1 MNPLFTE
8 RRYLIPFRSRLLPQI
23 FCDTLVI
30 GTGIAGLRA
39 ALEAANDGEVIVL
52 SKTELPQSST
62 YLAQGGIAAIIS
74 KADTFEEHIQDTL
87 KAGAE
92 LCDESAVRQAVE
104 SAPRAIEQ
112 LRQWGMRFDI
122 NEDTGQPMLGREGAH
137 RHPRILHSD
146 GDATGREIV
155 RCLGRQVRSNPSIRL
170 FEECFALDLLT
181 ARDGN
186 SDRVY
191 GANTYHPQHGLQM
204 IWASATILAT
214 GGIGQI
220 FRETTNSPVATG
232 DGMAM
237 AYRAG
242 AAIADMCFVQFH
254 PTTLYIAG
262 AERSLISEA
271 VRGEGAYLVN
281 SQGIRFML
289 DVSEQAEL
297 APRDVVSRAIS
308 RHLAE
313 SGETHVFLDTRH
325 FAPGFFKKRFPGIH
339 EQLRRFDID
348 PENDL
353 IPVKPSAHYAMG
365 GVWVDKDARST
376 LPGLYACGEGAC
388 TGLHGANR
396 LASNSLLEGLVFGEV
411 AGKAS
416 VHERA
421 NGGASVVPMPHK
433 VISDIR
439 PSDRSELDLKDVRSS
454 LQAATLRHLGTI
466 RNVAGIS
473 QMREMLNFWARYTLD
488 KIFDEPFAWETQNML
503 LTAYLVCRSASWR
516 KESRGAHAVEEFDL
530 PRDEYR
536 VHDLWTKGADEP
548 IRMPVSKERPA
559 LQLGAD

>member
-1 MNPLFTE
+1 MDPPFTE

-23 FCDTLVI
+23 FCETLVI
-30 GTGIAGLRA
+30 GTGVAGLRA
-39 ALEAANDGEVIVL
+39 AVEAANDGEVILL
-52 SKTELPQSST
+52 SKMELQQSST

-74 KADTFEEHIQDTL
+74 KADTFEEHLQDTL
-87 KAGAE
+87 MAGAE

-104 SAPRAIEQ
+104 GAPRAIEQ
-112 LRQWGMRFDI
+112 LRQWGMHFDI
-122 NEDTGQPMLGREGAH
+122 NEDTGQPLLGREGAH

-170 FEECFALDLLT
+170 FERCFVLDLLT
-181 ARDGN
+181 VRDGD

-191 GANTYHPQHGLQM
+191 GAITYHPQYGLQM

-232 DGMAM
+232 DGLAM

-242 AAIADMCFVQFH
+242 ASIADMCFVQFH

-271 VRGEGAYLVN
+271 VRGEGAYLIDAEG
-281 SQGIRFML
+281 QRFML

-297 APRDVVSRAIS
+297 APRDVVSRAIF
-308 RHLAE
+308 RHLLA
-313 SGETHVFLDTRH
+313 SRETHVFLDTRH
-325 FAPGFFKKRFPGIH
+325 FAAGFFKKRFPGIH
-339 EQLRRFDID
+339 EQLKRFDIN
-348 PENDL
+348 PEHDL

-365 GVWVDKDARST
+365 GVWVDQHAQTT

-416 VHERA
+416 VHERV
-421 NGGASVVPMPHK
+421 NGGGSVVPMPRK

-439 PSDRSELDLKDVRSS
+439 PSDRSELDLNDVRSS

-466 RNVAGIS
+466 RTSGGME
-473 QMREMLNFWARYTLD
+473 QMREMLNFWTRYTLD

-503 LTAYLVCRSASWR
+503 LTALLVCRSAAWR
-516 KESRGAHAVEEFDL
+516 KESRGAHTVEEFSQ
-530 PRDEYR
+530 PREEYR
-536 VHDLWTKGADEP
+536 VHDLWTKNADEP
-548 IRMPVSKERPA
+548 VRMPVSKERPA
-559 LQLGAD
+559 VQLGTD